1 MTKAVPLLRIP
12 PSQDHSE
19 QLKRAEVVEAALKR
33 QKDKRDAERGQVA
46 EVVTQEKERKRGREE
61 EEEGQ
66 EGQKEETG
74 LTHVHITIT
83 GVGGEEP
90 VHALLDLPTAVG
102 GAMSTE
108 VFYVINHPGVIIGMP
123 WLQKAQAVL
132 FMASGLLKF
141 EDGTP
146 SVQCPR

>member
-1 MTKAVPLLRIP
+1 MTVP
-12 PSQDHSE
+12 
-19 QLKRAEVVEAALKR
+19 ALVDCGAKMSTIGIEECKMLHP
-33 QKDKRDAERGQVA
+33 QCQIQGIEKTMDAQ
-46 EVVTQEKERKRGREE
+46 T
-61 EEEGQ
+61 
-66 EGQKEETG
+66 
-74 LTHVHITIT
+74 TIT